1 VRGGAGGETTWE
13 WTEDVDEPPERP
25 ERREPTRRE
34 QSGGDFEPIALLPER
49 ILSLVLR
56 IMVVLFVLFAFIRI
70 AESV

>member
-1 VRGGAGGETTWE
+1 MD
-13 WTEDVDEPPERP
+13 EDVDEPPERP
-25 ERREPTRRE
+25 ERREPTRCE
-34 QSGGDFEPIALLPER
+34 QSGGDFEPMALLPER